1 MAFLEFVKD
10 QQASQRRSVAEKF
23 QHQPPATAPEMYAAQ
38 DAHDKSNQRP
48 LTPKAMRQADRVEAT
63 LHKAS
68 FHIQFQAAHP
78 SPTEGGGNREPDA
91 LERDATGK
99 HCGTFKHDCRAGEES
114 RRDGIACAIE
124 RAGNLPTHNSQS
136 RQQGHGGWDW

>member
-10 QQASQRRSVAEKF
+10 QQASQRRPVAEKF
-23 QHQPPATAPEMYAAQ
+23 QHQPPATAHEMYAAQ

-48 LTPKAMRQADRVEAT
+48 LTPEAMREADRVKET

-68 FHIQFQAAHP
+68 FHIQFQAAHA

-91 LERDATGK
+91 PVRDASGK
-99 HCGTFKHDCRAGEES
+99 HRSTIKRDYRAGGES
-114 RRDGIACAIE
+114 RRDGIARAIE
-124 RAGNLPTHNSQS
+124 RAGDLPTHNSQS
-136 RQQGHGGWDW
+136 RQQGHGGWEW